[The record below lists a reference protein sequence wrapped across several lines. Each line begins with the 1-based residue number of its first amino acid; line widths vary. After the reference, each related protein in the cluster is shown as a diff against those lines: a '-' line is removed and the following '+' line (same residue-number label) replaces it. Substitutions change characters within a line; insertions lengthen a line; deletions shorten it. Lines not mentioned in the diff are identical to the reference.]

1 MLPIFQPLHCLNANR
16 NIYQQEHT
24 KLDQVKGRTRHADRI
39 SKMNIS
45 KTTTAGTFVLLL
57 GCFFYCAQAQ
67 EPEQKPLRKLIVS
80 TKEAPPFSMKTEDGV
95 WKGVSVDLW
104 REIADKLE
112 LEYDFREMTLEEMLQ
127 SMRDGTSDVA
137 VAGLTVT
144 NTRER
149 EMDFTHSFYT
159 SGLSIAV
166 RPEGSYSPF
175 GVIARVLFS
184 WKFLQIIV
192 ALVGVLMAVGILIWV
207 FERRKNKDQF
217 GGSTV
222 KGLGS
227 GFWWSAVTMTTVGYG
242 DKAPKTFA
250 GRLLAI
256 FWMFASLVMVSF
268 FTAAVASLL
277 LVDQL
282 QSKVSGLKDLPN
294 VHVGTLA
301 DSTSEIFLKRQKIRC
316 RKFDTVVGAL
326 TALRDDELDAVVYDA
341 PMLRY
346 VIQSDF
352 RNDLAVLEIR
362 FETQNYSIALPTNS
376 DLRESV
382 NQTMLDIT
390 AEPEWQN
397 TLYRYLGD

>member
-1 MLPIFQPLHCLNANR
+1 MN
-16 NIYQQEHT
+16 
-24 KLDQVKGRTRHADRI
+24 D
-39 SKMNIS
+39 SKSAI
-45 KTTTAGTFVLLL
+45 AIAFFLLL
-57 GCFFYCAQAQ
+57 SGVFCCAHAQ
-67 EPEQKPLRKLIVS
+67 EPGAKQLPKLIVS
-80 TKEAPPFSMKTEDGV
+80 TKESPPFAMKTEGGI
-95 WKGVSVDLW
+95 WKGVSIDLW
-104 REIADKLE
+104 REIAEKLN
-112 LEYDFREMTLEEMLQ
+112 LDYDFRERTLEEILQ

-137 VAGLTVT
+137 VGGLTVT

-149 EMDFTHSFYT
+149 DMDFTHSFYT

-166 RPEGSYSPF
+166 VPEPSSSPF
-175 GVIARVLFS
+175 RAVFRVLFS
-184 WKFLQIIV
+184 WDFLKIV
-192 ALVGVLMAVGILIWV
+192 VGLVAILMVVGILIWS
-207 FERRKNKDQF
+207 FERHQNKGQF
-217 GGSTV
+217 GGSAA

-242 DKAPKTFA
+242 DKAPATFS
-250 GRLLAI
+250 GRLLAV
-256 FWMFASLVMVSF
+256 FWMFASLVMVSI
-268 FTAAVASLL
+268 FTASVASLL

-294 VHVGTLA
+294 VRVGTLA
-301 DSTSEIFLKRQKIRC
+301 DSTSESFLTRQKIRC
-316 RKFDTVVGAL
+316 RKFDTVGEAL
-326 TALRDDELDAVVYDA
+326 TALRDDELDAVVHDA

-346 VIQSDF
+346 AIQSDF

-382 NQTMLDIT
+382 NQAMLDIT

>member
-1 MLPIFQPLHCLNANR
+1 
-16 NIYQQEHT
+16 
-24 KLDQVKGRTRHADRI
+24 
-39 SKMNIS
+39 MNVL
-45 KTTTAGTFVLLL
+45 KTTIASAFFLLL
-57 GCFFYCAQAQ
+57 AGFFYCAQAQ
-67 EPEQKPLRKLIVS
+67 EPEQKSLPKLIVS
-80 TKEAPPFSMKTEDGV
+80 TKEAPPFSVKTEGGV
-95 WKGVSVDLW
+95 WKGVSIDLW
-104 REIADKLE
+104 REIADTLE
-112 LEYDFREMTLEEMLQ
+112 LDYDFREMKLEEILQ

-149 EMDFTHSFYT
+149 DMDFTHSFYT

-166 RPEGSYSPF
+166 SPEGSSSPF
-175 GVIARVLFS
+175 GVIFRVLVS

-192 ALVGVLMAVGILIWV
+192 GLVVVLMVFGILIWV
-207 FERRKNKDQF
+207 FERRKNKDHF
-217 GGSTV
+217 GGSAV
-222 KGLGS
+222 KGLGA

-242 DKAPKTFA
+242 DKAPATFF

-256 FWMFASLVMVSF
+256 FWMFASLFMVSF
-268 FTAAVASLL
+268 FTASVASLL

-282 QSKVSGLKDLPN
+282 QSKVSGLKDLPH
-294 VHVGTLA
+294 VRVGTLV
-301 DSTSEIFLKRQKIRC
+301 DSTSETFLKRQKIRC
-316 RKFDTVVGAL
+316 RKFDTVVDAL

-397 TLYRYLGD
+397 TLHRYLGD